1 MKDEKLK
8 ILKHKVLMAA
18 SAYWEEHAAQNESQD
33 NAILWMRN
41 EITEEMLCLTK
52 GGYTSQLSTFIT
64 KVS

>member
-18 SAYWEEHAAQNESQD
+18 SAYWEEHTEQNGSQD
-33 NAILWMRN
+33 SAILWMRN

-52 GGYTSQLSTFIT
+52 GGYTGELSTFIT
-64 KVS
+64 KIS